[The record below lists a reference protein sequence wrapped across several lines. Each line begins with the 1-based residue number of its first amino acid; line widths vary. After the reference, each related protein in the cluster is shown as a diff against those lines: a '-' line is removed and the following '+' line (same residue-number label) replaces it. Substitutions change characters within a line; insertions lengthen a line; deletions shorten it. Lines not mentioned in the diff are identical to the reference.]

1 MIRLLKKAF
10 SIKNGQNSSLH
21 LLYNYFSF
29 DNTRICIV
37 GIQIGVYFL
46 TGSSWFVF
54 AVVVSVVVVVV
65 VVVVSGGVVIVVVI
79 GVVFVV
85 VGVGVFIVVVAV
97 VVVVVF
103 FIE

>member
-46 TGSSWFVF
+46 TGSSWLDF
-54 AVVVSVVVVVV
+54 AVVV
-65 VVVVSGGVVIVVVI
+65 GV
-79 GVVFVV
+79 VV
-85 VGVGVFIVVVAV
+85 VGVVVVVVAV
-97 VVVVVF
+97 VVAVF

>member
-54 AVVVSVVVVVV
+54 AVVVGVVVVGVV

-79 GVVFVV
+79 GVVIVV
-85 VGVGVFIVVVAV
+85 VGVGVVIVVVAV
-97 VVVVVF
+97 VVVF

>member
-1 MIRLLKKAF
+1 MIWLLKKAF

-54 AVVVSVVVVVV
+54 AVVVGVVVVGVVVVV
-65 VVVVSGGVVIVVVI
+65 VVVVSGGVVIVVV
-79 GVVFVV
+79 
-85 VGVGVFIVVVAV
+85 GVGVFIVVVAV
-97 VVVVVF
+97 VVVVF